1 VTTSPRT
8 LGDLFD
14 TFEREAFR
22 LESLDDYG
30 KSGNVDT

>member
-1 VTTSPRT
+1 VQGETPT
-8 LGDLFD
+8 LFD

-30 KSGNVDT
+30 KSGNVDA